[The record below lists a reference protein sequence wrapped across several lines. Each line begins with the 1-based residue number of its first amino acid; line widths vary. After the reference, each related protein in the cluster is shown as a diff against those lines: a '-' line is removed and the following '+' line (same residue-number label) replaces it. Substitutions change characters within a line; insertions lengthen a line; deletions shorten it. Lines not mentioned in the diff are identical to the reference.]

1 MRHKCLFSCRLLDVP
16 PPTQNGYHQP
26 HQGQP
31 HSPGHQVRKMGVIS
45 PSSRQHSPPMVTAA
59 AAAAAAASAT
69 SVLSSMAAVQ
79 LKAANLRV
87 REGLP
92 SKIKM
97 SLSDL
102 QKTQQVKSAFS
113 FYAMQ
118 VVIPGSNGQLPP
130 DGNLIYTTPFNDNG
144 VGVQPHQ
151 QQHQGFSNDGD
162 LGGSLNSSIQHPH
175 WNTAGQPS
183 NGIAHA

>member
-1 MRHKCLFSCRLLDVP
+1 
-16 PPTQNGYHQP
+16 
-26 HQGQP
+26 
-31 HSPGHQVRKMGVIS
+31 
-45 PSSRQHSPPMVTAA
+45 MVTAA

-113 FYAMQ
+113 FK
-118 VVIPGSNGQLPP
+118 L
-130 DGNLIYTTPFNDNG
+130 
-144 VGVQPHQ
+144 
-151 QQHQGFSNDGD
+151 
-162 LGGSLNSSIQHPH
+162 
-175 WNTAGQPS
+175 
-183 NGIAHA
+183 